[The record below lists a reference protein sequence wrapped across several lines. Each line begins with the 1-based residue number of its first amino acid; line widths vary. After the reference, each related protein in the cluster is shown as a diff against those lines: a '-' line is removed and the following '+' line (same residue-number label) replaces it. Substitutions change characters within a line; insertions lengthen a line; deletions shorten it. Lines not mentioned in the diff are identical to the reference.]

1 MSLSNILQ
9 RHIQNWAQTHCPGI
23 PPQNWVQPCLNPQF
37 GHFQTNLAMIAAK
50 QLKQN
55 PRELAARLAADLA
68 ASPELEEPQVAGPGF
83 VNFRFRPGCIHS
95 SFSRLASDA
104 RLGVEPVSNPKTI
117 LVDFSAP
124 NVAKAMH
131 VGHIRSTVLGST
143 LAKLLAFLGHHV
155 ITDNHIGD
163 WGTQFGK
170 IILGYKM
177 AGCPAFDTENP
188 IAQMEEL
195 YQKTHQA
202 CENDP
207 ALLEKARAELL
218 RLQQGD
224 PENLAL
230 WQRLRD
236 LSQGEF
242 DAIYARLRVTFDHT
256 LGESFYNPWLDQ
268 TVDDLL
274 QRGIARE
281 TEGAVGVFFPDQPDL
296 GEAPFLIRKSDG
308 AAMYATTD
316 LATLRYR
323 IDHFHTQSILYVT
336 DGRQQLH
343 FKQLFATAGKM
354 GLPVEL
360 EHVWFGAILGE
371 NKKPLKTREGTPIKL
386 KDLLDEATERA
397 RLVLREKRPDLPE
410 EKAAKMAPIIGI
422 GSVKYADQAQN
433 RNLDYVFNWEK
444 LLAFDGNTAPYLLNA
459 YVRTRAILRKVG
471 SPGGS
476 LPVSTEHPMDLDLA
490 RRCLDYG
497 DVLILTAREYRPHYL
512 CQYLYDLASQFHRF
526 YEACPVGQASS
537 PELKNT
543 RLLLCQVTGNIL
555 KHGLDLLG
563 IEALEEM

>member
-1 MSLSNILQ
+1 MSLSLVLNH
-9 RHIQNWAQTHCPGI
+9 HIQNWAQTHCPQI
-23 PPQNWVQPCLNPQF
+23 APQNWVQPCLNPQF
-37 GHFQTNLAMIAAK
+37 GHFQTNLAMMAAK
-50 QLKQN
+50 QLKLN
-55 PRELAARLAADLA
+55 PRELAATLAKDLA
-68 ASPELEEPQVAGPGF
+68 LHQELEEPQVAGPGF
-83 VNFRFRPGCIHS
+83 VNFRFRPEFIQQ
-95 SFSRLASDA
+95 SFAQLMRDP
-104 RLGVEPVSNPKTI
+104 RLGVPVVSEPQTI
-117 LVDFSAP
+117 LIDFSAP

-143 LAKLLAFLGHHV
+143 LAKLFRFLGHHV

-170 IILGYKM
+170 IILGYKR
-177 AGCPAFDTENP
+177 AGHPPFDRENP

-202 CENDP
+202 CETDP
-207 ALLEKARAELL
+207 ALLEQARAELL
-218 RLQQGD
+218 KLQQGD
-224 PENLAL
+224 AENLQL
-230 WQRLRD
+230 WQTLRD
-236 LSQGEF
+236 LSQAEF
-242 DAIYARLRVTFDHT
+242 DSIYTRLGVKFDHT

-268 TVDDLL
+268 TVQDLL

-281 TEGAVGVFFPDQPDL
+281 TEGAVGVFFPDQPEL

-323 IDHFHTQSILYVT
+323 LDHFDAQAILYVT

-343 FKQLFATAGKM
+343 FKQLFATAKM
-354 GLPVEL
+354 MALSVKL
-360 EHVWFGAILGE
+360 EHVWFGAILGD
-371 NKKPLKTREGTPIKL
+371 NKKPLKTRDGTPVKL
-386 KDLLDEATERA
+386 VDLLNESTERA
-397 RLVLREKRPDLPE
+397 RLVLLEKRPDLPP
-410 EKAAKMAPIIGI
+410 EKVARMAPIIGI

-433 RNLDYVFNWEK
+433 RNLDYVFDWEK

-471 SPGGS
+471 NPDFS
-476 LPVSTEHPMDLDLA
+476 LAPATGHAMDLDLS

-497 DVLILTAREYRPHYL
+497 DILSLTAREYRPHYL
-512 CQYLYDLASQFHRF
+512 CQYLYDLASHFHRF
-526 YEACPVGQASS
+526 YEACPVAQASC

-543 RLLLCQVTGNIL
+543 RLQLCHVTGTIL